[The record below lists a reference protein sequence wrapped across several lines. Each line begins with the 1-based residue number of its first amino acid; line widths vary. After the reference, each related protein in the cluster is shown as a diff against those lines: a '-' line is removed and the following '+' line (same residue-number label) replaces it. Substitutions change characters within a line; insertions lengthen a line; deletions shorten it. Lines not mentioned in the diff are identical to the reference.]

1 MNKQRL
7 GKEVEPQIE
16 ELVQRAEKA
25 VGVLERK
32 EVQLKRKVCLISHLS
47 QSRAGPSGDPLRL
60 TDGHIAFRTWAAHQP
75 GAVIYW
81 ASTNRPCRPSRTASK
96 TDSSGGTQAGHAAW
110 SEGEV
115 EAGVERA
122 RGDGVGQLLAAGQ
135 RSGREGTAQDWIG
148 RPSLTAAFPESEIK
162 KVMRLCSF
170 LVLVKIANSA
180 V

>member
-25 VGVLERK
+25 VGLLERK
-32 EVQLKRKVCLISHLS
+32 EVQLKRKVRLISHLF
-47 QSRAGPSGDPLRL
+47 QSRVGPSGGPLRL
-60 TDGHIAFRTWAAHQP
+60 TDGHISFGTWAAHQP
-75 GAVIYW
+75 GAVVYW

-122 RGDGVGQLLAAGQ
+122 RGDGVG
-135 RSGREGTAQDWIG
+135 
-148 RPSLTAAFPESEIK
+148 
-162 KVMRLCSF
+162 
-170 LVLVKIANSA
+170 
-180 V
+180 